1 MYTGAW
7 ADEFVRIVGREG
19 GKVVKADLADY
30 RPIWSDPV
38 STSYAGTTV
47 YAPGGDALAWALFV
61 PLLNLAE
68 VTGLNKKRPFW
79 RDAQSF
85 TEMSRIIGTVEG
97 EPELSPQVRAILD
110 AHGIDYSLQARGTKE
125 FAKRV
130 APLLPTIGVM
140 PQGDGK
146 SRHSNA
152 IVVVDK
158 DGNIAAITHTIN
170 SVVWGST
177 GIVVG
182 GIPIPDSAGFQQQA
196 LAKLK
201 PGARLPNP
209 MVQTIVLKKG
219 KRSEEH
225 TSELQSLMRI
235 SYAVFCLKKKQT
247 TKQH

>member
-1 MYTGAW
+1 
-7 ADEFVRIVGREG
+7 
-19 GKVVKADLADY
+19 
-30 RPIWSDPV
+30 
-38 STSYAGTTV
+38 
-47 YAPGGDALAWALFV
+47 
-61 PLLNLAE
+61 
-68 VTGLNKKRPFW
+68 
-79 RDAQSF
+79 
-85 TEMSRIIGTVEG
+85 
-97 EPELSPQVRAILD
+97 
-110 AHGIDYSLQARGTKE
+110 
-125 FAKRV
+125 
-130 APLLPTIGVM
+130 M

-219 KRSEEH
+219 KPVLATAAIGSSLIPESF
-225 TSELQSLMRI
+225 TMVLGIVAQKQSLADTQAAPRRRPKFLLRQPI
-235 SYAVFCLKKKQT
+235 PPPSEIGKAASGGKRV
-247 TKQH
+247 